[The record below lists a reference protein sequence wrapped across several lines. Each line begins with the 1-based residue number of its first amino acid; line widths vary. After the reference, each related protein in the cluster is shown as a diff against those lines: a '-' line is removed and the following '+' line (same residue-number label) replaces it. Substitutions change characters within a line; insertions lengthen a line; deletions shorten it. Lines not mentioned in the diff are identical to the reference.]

1 EHCDCPTCR
10 SFSRAYIRHLL
21 KSGEMLGMRL
31 AVLHNL
37 YFYNNLM
44 EVIRSELD
52 KETFSDFYQTYRN
65 VLGVRI

>member
-1 EHCDCPTCR
+1 
-10 SFSRAYIRHLL
+10 
-21 KSGEMLGMRL
+21 
-31 AVLHNL
+31 VLHNL